1 MTATAVPDVTSDLA
15 RAFSM
20 PHLPNGVP
28 VVALRH
34 QRLAAWGSVPPTGY
48 VFKLS
53 RRHARGLAALK
64 APTKHPILNISS
76 EREQTISCPRCGGG
90 RQRERETETCVHRHV
105 YENVYVYDCVCMYVK
120 VCTVYA
126 YELMGICICYR
137 MRNVFVHIYTLHIPF
152 IVHVNM
158 IGS

>member
-1 MTATAVPDVTSDLA
+1 M
-15 RAFSM
+15 
-20 PHLPNGVP
+20 
-28 VVALRH
+28 
-34 QRLAAWGSVPPTGY
+34 RLDKADPSQGCKCGKQLYLY
-48 VFKLS
+48 VFIPCA
-53 RRHARGLAALK
+53 HDCWNGIQTENAR
-64 APTKHPILNISS
+64 
-76 EREQTISCPRCGGG
+76 EREEEGDKE
-90 RQRERETETCVHRHV
+90 RERETETCVHRHV